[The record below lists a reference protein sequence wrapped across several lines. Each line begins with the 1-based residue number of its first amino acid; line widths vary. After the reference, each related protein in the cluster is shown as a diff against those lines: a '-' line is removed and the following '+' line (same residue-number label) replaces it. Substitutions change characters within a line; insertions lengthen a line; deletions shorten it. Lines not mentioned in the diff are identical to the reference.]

1 MINIKLSAILQSLFF
16 FFLGLVILYFVVKSS
31 GLDIRQNL
39 RDFQSMHPGWLIA
52 VCVVFMISN
61 LHRTWRWQMLLEP
74 LGYKTRF
81 VNGYLSVVVGYF
93 INLFITRTGEVAR
106 AASLAKY
113 EKISFDKTMGTI
125 VVDRLIDLI
134 TVMVIIVIGV
144 VWQWRTFG
152 ENLGRFD
159 LISKAKVL
167 LFLGPLALGGLIL
180 LYVFFKRNRENKYI
194 QRINGVFNGFK
205 SGLKSIVFIKNKPLF
220 IFHSIAIW
228 VCYFLMTYLMVK
240 GFESTQHLGVGPIL
254 IVFIFGN
261 LGMIFPSPGGIGSF
275 QAAFTFGLMIYGI
288 NKVGASSLSNILF
301 FVIQFFCN
309 VIFGVLAFFLLPML
323 NSTKSDK
330 PTDQMKESV

>member
-1 MINIKLSAILQSLFF
+1 MLNIKLSAILQSLFF
-16 FFLGLVILYFVVKSS
+16 FILGLLILYFVVKSS
-31 GLDIRQNL
+31 GLDIQQNL
-39 RDFQSMHPGWLIA
+39 RDFKSIHPGWLIA

-81 VNGYLSVVVGYF
+81 INGFLSVVLGYF

-113 EKISFDKTMGTI
+113 EKLSFDKTMGTI

-134 TVMVIIVIGV
+134 TVSLIMVVGILL
-144 VWQWRTFG
+144 QWRTFG
-152 ENLGRFD
+152 ENLSRFD
-159 LISKAKVL
+159 ILNKAKVL
-167 LFLGPLALGGLIL
+167 IYVAPVLLGALIL
-180 LYVFFKRNRENKYI
+180 VYMFFKRHREHKVVQSINK
-194 QRINGVFNGFK
+194 VFHGFK
-205 SGLKSIVFIKNKPLF
+205 TGLKSIVLIENKPLF
-220 IFHSIAIW
+220 IFHSVAIW

-240 GFESTQHLGVGPIL
+240 GFEPTRHLAVGPIL

-288 NKVGASSLSNILF
+288 NKAGASSLSNILF

-309 VIFGVLAFFLLPML
+309 VIFGILAFFLLPIL
-323 NSTKSDK
+323 NPPKAADSAKSTM
-330 PTDQMKESV
+330 P

>member
-1 MINIKLSAILQSLFF
+1 MMNIKLSAILQSLFF
-16 FFLGLVILYFVVKSS
+16 FFLGLLILYFVVKSS

-39 RDFQSMHPGWLIA
+39 QDFQAMHPGWLIG

-81 VNGYLSVVVGYF
+81 INGFLSVVLGYF

-134 TVMVIIVIGV
+134 TVMFIIILGILV
-144 VWQWRTFG
+144 QWRTFG
-152 ENLGRFD
+152 ENLSRFD
-159 LISKAKVL
+159 IINKAKVL
-167 LFLGPLALGGLIL
+167 LYVAPVMVGGLIL
-180 LYVFFKRNRENKYI
+180 LYVFFKRHRENKVV
-194 QRINGVFNGFK
+194 QRIYNVFNGFK
-205 SGLKSIVFIKNKPLF
+205 TGLKSIVLIKNKPLF

-240 GFESTQHLGVGPIL
+240 GFDATKHLTLGPIL

-301 FVIQFFCN
+301 FVVQFFCN
-309 VIFGVLAFFLLPML
+309 VIFGVVAFFLLPIL
-323 NSTKSDK
+323 NPAEKSDSTKINPPS
-330 PTDQMKESV
+330 